1 MNVIQ
6 TYQSVMEYQR
16 RLQLEIYPYY
26 VVFVKIEHRVD
37 IMVYF
42 LVK

>member
-6 TYQSVMEYQR
+6 IFQSVMEQ
-16 RLQLEIYPYY
+16 QLMEIYQYY
-26 VVFVKIEHRVD
+26 VVFVKIVHRVD